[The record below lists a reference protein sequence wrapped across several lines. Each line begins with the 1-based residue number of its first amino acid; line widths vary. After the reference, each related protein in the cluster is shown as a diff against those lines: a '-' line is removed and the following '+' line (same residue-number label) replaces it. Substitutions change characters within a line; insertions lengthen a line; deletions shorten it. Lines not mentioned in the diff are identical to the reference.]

1 MALAVKESGLGGLK
15 KALFILHC
23 LQKGQTRKQIVEL
36 LNVDD
41 NLFDIWISF
50 LMQYDWIEQRNES
63 EEWYV
68 TSKGKEW
75 YDENATNLTN
85 I

>member
-36 LNVDD
+36 LNGDD

>member
-15 KALFILHC
+15 KAMFILHC
-23 LQKGQTRKQIVEL
+23 LQQGQTRRQIVEL
-36 LNVDD
+36 LNGDD

-75 YDENATNLTN
+75 YDENASILTGN
-85 I
+85 

>member
-1 MALAVKESGLGGLK
+1 MALAVKQSGLGGLK
-15 KALFILHC
+15 KAMFILRC
-23 LQKGQTRKQIVEL
+23 LQKGQTRKQIVQL
-36 LNVDD
+36 LNGDD
-41 NLFDIWISF
+41 ELFDIWISF

-75 YDENATNLTN
+75 HDENAGLLSSS
-85 I
+85 